1 MVSTDWH
8 VSFHSLKRVDNSGS
22 AEWIFENDVQQ
33 DSIVLEP
40 LGLLDFRPLA
50 TPPKKRSKAREWT
63 QIAMSDED
71 NWPGCVPGKWGQC

>member
-1 MVSTDWH
+1 M
-8 VSFHSLKRVDNSGS
+8 
-22 AEWIFENDVQQ
+22 
-33 DSIVLEP
+33 LEP

-71 NWPGCVPGKWGQC
+71 NGPGYGSRVSGDNARYYNWGINIHQSKG